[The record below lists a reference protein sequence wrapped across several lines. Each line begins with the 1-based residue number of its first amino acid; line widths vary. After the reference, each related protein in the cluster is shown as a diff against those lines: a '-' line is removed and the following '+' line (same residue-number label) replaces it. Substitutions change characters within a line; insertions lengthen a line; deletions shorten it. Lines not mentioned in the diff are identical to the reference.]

1 MAKSN
6 FGVIIVWLKSGGLL
20 KKIRNTYLLAL
31 RMIFYAALV
40 SYAAMNYYI
49 LSGVVSEFV
58 LGDIF
63 SCDVQV
69 FWIWVECS
77 AIALFGELVIVER
90 IIIAIEVIVLVI
102 DFYIVVVIVV
112 LIS

>member
-49 LSGVVSEFV
+49 LSGGSIRIRLRRHLQLRCSGL
-58 LGDIF
+58 LG
-63 SCDVQV
+63 
-69 FWIWVECS
+69 
-77 AIALFGELVIVER
+77 LGR
-90 IIIAIEVIVLVI
+90 M
-102 DFYIVVVIVV
+102 
-112 LIS
+112 